1 MTPSHSY
8 QHANNPYIRTAV
20 TAFTLI
26 ELLVVISIIS
36 LLIAMLLPALGA
48 ARESARTTMCAVNQR
63 STFTAIVNYTVSNKD
78 HLPPASD
85 LWGKASPVH
94 TTLGSSASSYLFYIA
109 YYGAGVGIERYGSKT
124 ENDFKGIWGCPADSI
139 GSVNSRVS
147 ANILSGNGYVRS
159 YWNQQFGL
167 MNGLTTIGA
176 LKALVPG
183 DNTYQTHRLS
193 EIKKP
198 GYTMA
203 NADGLYDNVSRSKS
217 VNPVIMRHKNT
228 FYSPDFN
235 EYVSTTRTSYGNAW
249 SAGKL
254 DGTANIAMS
263 DGHVIQVKTDGFDTG
278 RANKTIIIDE
288 AFD

>member
-1 MTPSHSY
+1 MTPSRYY
-8 QHANNPYIRTAV
+8 QHANEPSVRTAV
-20 TAFTLI
+20 AAFTLI

-36 LLIAMLLPALGA
+36 LLVAILLPALGA

-63 STFTAIVNYTVSNKD
+63 STFTAMVNYTVSNRD

-85 LWGKASPVH
+85 LWGKASPSH
-94 TTLGSSASSYLFYIA
+94 TTLGSNASSYLFYIA

-124 ENDFKGIWGCPADSI
+124 ENDFKGIWGCPTDSI
-139 GSVNSRVS
+139 GSVNSRAS
-147 ANILSGNGYVRS
+147 SNILSGNGYVRS
-159 YWNQQFGL
+159 YWNQRFGFQ
-167 MNGLTTIGA
+167 NGLATIGA
-176 LKALVPG
+176 LKAEVPG
-183 DNTYQTHRLS
+183 STTYRTHRIS

-217 VNPVIMRHKNT
+217 VNPIIMRHKNS
-228 FYSPDFN
+228 FYSPDFK
-235 EYVSTTRTSYGNAW
+235 EYTGTTRVSYGNAW
-249 SAGKL
+249 SAGQL
-254 DGTANIAMS
+254 DGTANLAMS
-263 DGHVIQVKTDGFDTG
+263 DGHVIQVKTEGFDSG